1 MYVYIGLAE
10 RVGDPLVRPRAKI
23 RRPSLFFVA
32 GDRSFL
38 WGRAGARACDL
49 SDRWSARYSWLGL
62 GSRAGE
68 RWDDAPDKLRS
79 ILALEKVDLSLRKA
93 MPSRSKSY
101 TLGLERILP
110 VDAGDRTS
118 IPPREVKVGANA

>member
-1 MYVYIGLAE
+1 MYAYIGLTE

-23 RRPSLFFVA
+23 RRPSLFLVA
-32 GDRSFL
+32 GDRSFS

-49 SDRWSARYSWLGL
+49 GDRWSAHCSWLGL

-68 RWDDAPDKLRS
+68 RWGDTPDKLRS

-93 MPSRSKSY
+93 
-101 TLGLERILP
+101 LP
-110 VDAGDRTS
+110 
-118 IPPREVKVGANA
+118 